1 MWPSSGHGDPILPP
15 KLLGTCGTCGVPW
28 SFRGNCLFS
37 DPASA
42 VEGFEVFEE
51 SEQIREVGVFVFL
64 PVPIKQVWQKKYTQK
79 ITGIDVHGIL
89 SNDLLVFIRILFHPY
104 QVGWRIRPLN
114 VGEISTSS
122 HGPLWGPQI
131 CWDVEMG
138 QRSTKLWQVTS
149 GFNKKTRRK
158 VVVKSKWDIFF

>member
-1 MWPSSGHGDPILPP
+1 MEIRFSPPSYWELVELVESRGRFAATACFRTPLRPL
-15 KLLGTCGTCGVPW
+15 KVSKSSKNLNKSERLG
-28 SFRGNCLFS
+28 
-37 DPASA
+37 
-42 VEGFEVFEE
+42 
-51 SEQIREVGVFVFL
+51 FL
-64 PVPIKQVWQKKYTQK
+64 CFYLCRLNKCDKKNTQK